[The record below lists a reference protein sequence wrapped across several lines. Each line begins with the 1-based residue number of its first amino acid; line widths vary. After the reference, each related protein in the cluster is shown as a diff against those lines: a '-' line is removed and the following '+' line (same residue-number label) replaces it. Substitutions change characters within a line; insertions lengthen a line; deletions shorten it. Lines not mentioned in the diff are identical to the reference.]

1 VIQAVAPAV
10 FLLGIV
16 FGFLLYKFEERPV
29 LVRLKISKAFQGVT
43 PSLDNTVV
51 QPEIDADT
59 EAFLAYMHDDTQDD
73 IKLKQ
78 YKPIKVRNRAPLAI
92 TARPAVTTRSM
103 QRIRHYMDNQRGTD
117 TQY

>member
-1 VIQAVAPAV
+1 MIQVVAPTV
-10 FLLGIV
+10 FLSGII
-16 FGFLLYKFEERPV
+16 FGYLLYKFEERPV
-29 LVRLKISKAFQGVT
+29 LVRLKIRKAFQEVT
-43 PSLDNTVV
+43 PSMDNTVA

-73 IKLKQ
+73 IRLKR
-78 YKPIKVRNRAPLAI
+78 YKPIKLRNRAPLAI
-92 TARPAVTTRSM
+92 TARPAITTKSM